1 MNLPTLFAA
10 VEKIRTAPAATD
22 AQIAQALGERIR
34 SNPVP
39 LADRGVPVR
48 VTISIGIAVA
58 DPQDSGAETL
68 DALLHRA
75 DRALY
80 AAKTDGRDQ
89 VNCAGD
95 AA

>member
-1 MNLPTLFAA
+1 MPF
-10 VEKIRTAPAATD
+10 
-22 AQIAQALGERIR
+22 
-34 SNPVP
+34 
-39 LADRGVPVR
+39 DRPR
-48 VTISIGIAVA
+48 CDIAVA

-80 AAKTDGRDQ
+80 AAMADGRDQ
-89 VNCAGD
+89 VNCAGH